1 VVFTR
6 KQTLGGY
13 RYFLWTLVNPV
24 KHHGACATVA
34 YLDLIGKVNAKD
46 KDILVSLRGG
56 KLLIGN
62 TAPTD
67 FKAWFLHEN
76 RLLADTDIFFGH
88 WSTLSNTT
96 QPHVYPMDK
105 GCAWGG

>member
-1 VVFTR
+1 MHHPKHNLCPLDKHVVEWCLTR
-6 KQTLGGY
+6 LTSVQRKDGTLEFEHKMGQ
-13 RYFLWTLVNPV
+13 
-24 KHHGACATVA
+24 
-34 YLDLIGKVNAKD
+34 
-46 KDILVSLRGG
+46 
-56 KLLIGN
+56 N

-105 GCAWGG
+105 GCAIATSLPLL